1 MEFIFCKLP
10 KYIKKNILLYDEHFI
25 VRNGKIISIIPK
37 TDYRY
42 KLLNNITS
50 TSYHIK
56 KNDNT
61 YVYRYFFQKFCN
73 YFDGEIKNDEIIEIV
88 LIESEDNIEYSFYI
102 GRQYPKS
109 IHGEF
114 GKKQIYHHI
123 ENVLECC
130 LHYTNFEFIRFN
142 YVRR

>member
-10 KYIKKNILLYDEHFI
+10 NDIKKYILLYDEHFI

-61 YVYRYFFQKFCN
+61 YVYRYFFQNFCN
-73 YFDGEIKNDEIIEIV
+73 YFDGEIKNDEIIEIQV
-88 LIESEDNIEYSFYI
+88 IENEDNIEYSFYI

-109 IHGEF
+109 IHYEF
-114 GKKQIYHHI
+114 GKKQIYYI
-123 ENVLECC
+123 ANGSEPYFY
-130 LHYTNFEFIRFN
+130 YTNFEFIKFE
-142 YVRR
+142 YIRR